1 MKLIASIDPSC
12 IKKLESTYFNSTVPK
27 ISVGDTLKIGVSI
40 TEGNKERI
48 QFSEGVVIGKSNA
61 GINTTITIRR
71 VVQGVGV
78 ERVYLVHSPK
88 LKTIEVLRSSKIRRA
103 KLYYLNRINY
113 YIFTLYILRKP
124 NEINSFYRS
133 FLYSKIRKYLF

>member
-1 MKLIASIDPSC
+1 MKSIASIDPSC
-12 IKKLESTYFNSTVPK
+12 IKKLESTYFNSTVPN

-103 KLYYLNRINY
+103 KLYYLRNRSGKA
-113 YIFTLYILRKP
+113 TRLQQ
-124 NEINSFYRS
+124 SF
-133 FLYSKIRKYLF
+133 K

>member
-1 MKLIASIDPSC
+1 MKSIASIDPSC

-27 ISVGDTLKIGVSI
+27 ILVGDTLKIGVSI

-103 KLYYLNRINY
+103 KLYYLRNRSGKA
-113 YIFTLYILRKP
+113 TRLQQ
-124 NEINSFYRS
+124 SF
-133 FLYSKIRKYLF
+133 K